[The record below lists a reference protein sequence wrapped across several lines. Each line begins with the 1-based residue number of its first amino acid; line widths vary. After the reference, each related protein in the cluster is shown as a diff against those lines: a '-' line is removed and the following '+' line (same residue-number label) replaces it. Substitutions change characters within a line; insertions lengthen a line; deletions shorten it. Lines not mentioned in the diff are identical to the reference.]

1 MENIF
6 AKLGDADLDKVIASY
21 AVDYVDMEFNI
32 RKFRQRI
39 YELAVD
45 EKKRRERSVRHG
57 KTFMECV
64 IEYWDENFVYIE
76 PNEFEDCELPR
87 DIDTFLQKCK
97 DDLAFCV
104 WTITELS
111 QWGMDNE
118 CDTIEVQPWWDGYG
132 QYSIENGLTLVRFY
146 DGDFLI
152 DTTATVDAIV
162 DSSISKPKVY
172 ECVERE
178 EEVTRCV
185 FNRGDILMF

>member
-6 AKLGDADLDKVIASY
+6 ANLGDADLDKVIASY

-45 EKKRRERSVRHG
+45 EKRKRERSVRRS
-57 KTFMECV
+57 KTFLECV
-64 IEYWDENFVYIE
+64 IDYWEENFVYIE
-76 PNEFEDCELPR
+76 PNEFEDCELPK
-87 DIDTFLQKCK
+87 DVDAFLQKCK

-104 WTITELS
+104 WSITELA

-118 CDTIEVQPWWDGYG
+118 CDTIEVQPWWDSYG

-152 DTTATVDAIV
+152 DIGTVEYLANLDEI
-162 DSSISKPKVY
+162 KPKVY

-178 EEVTRCV
+178 EEVTKSV

>member
-6 AKLGDADLDKVIASY
+6 AKLNDTDLDKVIALY
-21 AVDYVDMEFNI
+21 VVDCVDMEFNI
-32 RKFRQRI
+32 RKFRQMI

-45 EKKRRERSVRHG
+45 EKRKRERSVRHG

-64 IEYWDENFVYIE
+64 IEYWDENFVYID
-76 PNEFEDCELPR
+76 PNEFEDCNLPR

-97 DDLAFCV
+97 DDLGFCL
-104 WTITELS
+104 WTITELA

-118 CDTIEVQPWWDGYG
+118 CDTIEVQPWWNSYG
-132 QYSIENGLTLVRFY
+132 QYSVENGLTLVRFY

-152 DTTATVDAIV
+152 DLGTEDVFSDTSTL
-162 DSSISKPKVY
+162 KPKVY

-178 EEVTRCV
+178 EEVTKCV
-185 FNRGDILMF
+185 FNCGDILMF